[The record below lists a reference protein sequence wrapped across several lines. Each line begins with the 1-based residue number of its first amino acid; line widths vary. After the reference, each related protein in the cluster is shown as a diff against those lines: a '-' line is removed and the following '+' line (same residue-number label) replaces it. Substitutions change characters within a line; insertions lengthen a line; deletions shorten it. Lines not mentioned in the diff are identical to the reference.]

1 MATNPT
7 SATAARPPRRRRSD
21 GERTREAILHEAAR
35 LATVDGL
42 DGLSLARLADAV
54 GMSKSGLFAHF
65 GSKEELQLAT
75 VEAAS
80 AIFEEQ
86 VIEPTGE
93 SAAGLPRLRAYI
105 QRFLDHVEE
114 GVFPGGCFFVSAV
127 SELDTHP
134 GPVRDGA
141 MAFSQRWLALLAEQV
156 AAGQAAG
163 ELDPG
168 ADPQQVA
175 FELNAFMVLGNM
187 QFVAS
192 ADPAALDRVRLAVDT
207 RLVAL
212 ASQVEAGAGGRADRT
227 TKAPSAGALPASK
240 QGNRET

>member
-1 MATNPT
+1 MRTNPT
-7 SATAARPPRRRRSD
+7 SAAAVRPPHRRRSD
-21 GERTREAILHEAAR
+21 GERSRAAILHEAAR

-42 DGLSLARLADAV
+42 DGLSLAHLADAV

-80 AIFEEQ
+80 AIFEQ
-86 VIEPTGE
+86 DVIEPAGDT
-93 SAAGLPRLRAYI
+93 AAGVPRLRAYI
-105 QRFLDHVEE
+105 ERFLRHVEE

-134 GPVRDGA
+134 GPLRDGA
-141 MAFSQRWLALLAEQV
+141 MAFSQRWLTLLAEEV

-163 ELDPG
+163 ELDPR
-168 ADPQQVA
+168 ADPPQIA
-175 FELNAFMVLGNM
+175 FELNAFMVLANM

-192 ADPAALDRVRLAVDT
+192 ADPAALNRVRRAVDT

-212 ASQVEAGAGGRADRT
+212 APPGGGR
-227 TKAPSAGALPASK
+227 PSRSDHERA
-240 QGNRET
+240 